1 MPKTT
6 SESVIE
12 WQFTVSEQGMMS
24 RYGMLGGFFYK
35 QYLRNGVA
43 IPFLSPPRRIS
54 VPQYLLAKGAYDRQ
68 QAASR

>member
-12 WQFTVSEQGMMS
+12 WQFTISEQGMTS

-35 QYLRNGVA
+35 QFLPHGVA
-43 IPFLSPPRRIS
+43 IPQLSPPRRIS
-54 VPQYLLAKGAYDRQ
+54 VPQYLLAKGVYDHQ
-68 QAASR
+68 QAASG